1 MRVRLLGGALAL
13 LALGATA
20 TGCGIRPTA
29 VPVDAGPAPSRVPC
43 EVPGNS
49 VTPQFEGVTVRVYL
63 VCGAQLVS
71 AERSVRIPEGRAS
84 ADRLRFAEALL
95 TELEVTP
102 AGDEKAA
109 GYTTDVRGPLTVTA
123 ARKGDP
129 SGALRLSRRP
139 EDLPALALS
148 QIVCTYAENTPTSSG
163 TQQVVLGGPG
173 EDPVRGYACTAEM
186 KTRPDTSP
194 TLGDALHP
202 TGGSSPTPPLP

>member
-1 MRVRLLGGALAL
+1 MRRLLGGALAL
-13 LALGATA
+13 LALGGAA

-43 EVPGNS
+43 EVPGNAVS
-49 VTPQFEGVTVRVYL
+49 PQFEGVTVRVYL

-95 TELEVTP
+95 AELEVTP
-102 AGDEKAA
+102 TGDEKAA

-129 SGALRLSRRP
+129 AGALRLSRRP

-148 QIVCTYAENTPTSSG
+148 QIVCTYGENTPTSSG
-163 TQQVVLGGPG
+163 AQQVVLGGPG

-186 KTRPDTSP
+186 KARPDAAP
-194 TLGDALHP
+194 TLGEALRP
-202 TGGSSPTPPLP
+202 

>member
-1 MRVRLLGGALAL
+1 MRARLSGGALAL
-13 LALGATA
+13 LALGAA
-20 TGCGIRPTA
+20 LTGCGIRPTA

-43 EVPGNS
+43 EVPGNA

-95 TELEVTP
+95 SELEVTP
-102 AGDEKAA
+102 TGDEKAA

-129 SGALRLSRRP
+129 AGALRLSRRP

-163 TQQVVLGGPG
+163 AQVVLGGPG
-173 EDPVRGYACTAEM
+173 EDPARGYACTAEM
-186 KTRPDTSP
+186 KSRPDTAP
-194 TLGDALHP
+194 TLGEALHP
-202 TGGSSPTPPLP
+202 TGSSSPTPPLP